1 MRNPG
6 INKNKPSIVTIGFSP
21 AWDITCYGK
30 NLEWGTHKH
39 IDKQTIT
46 PAGKALNVSKAL
58 AWMRRKSVAAGLWG
72 DGDYQQMQKAVE
84 SLWPLITVKMTV
96 VTGQTRR
103 NITIIDTENRMEM
116 HLRSKSELAR
126 PKAMEKLNA
135 DLKDFVNE
143 GSICVFSGA
152 IPENELLSDA
162 IRIMRTCHKAGGKIV
177 LDTSGPA
184 LKEIIATGLI
194 WLTKPNVFELEEIL
208 GEQIDDNSADLV
220 EAGRKLLEKTEIIL
234 ISRGKNGAVVVG
246 RKAALKGRCKKREEV
261 LSTVG
266 CGDYL
271 LAGFLSAIKDM
282 SELDFALKTALKAA
296 SVKAWGWT
304 ENIKWQQAETDIKVD
319 ISKVE

>member
-1 MRNPG
+1 MINPG
-6 INKNKPSIVTIGFSP
+6 INENKPSIVTIGFSP

-30 NLEWGTHKH
+30 KLEWAAHKH

-58 AWMRRKSVAAGLWG
+58 AWMRQKNVAAGLWA
-72 DGDYQQMQKAVE
+72 DADYQQMQKTVE
-84 SLWPLITVKMTV
+84 SRWPLITVKMTV

-103 NITIIDTENRMEM
+103 NITIIDTENKMEM

-126 PKAMEKLNA
+126 PQAMEKLNA
-135 DLKDFVNE
+135 DLKNLVNKNT
-143 GSICVFSGA
+143 ICVFSGA
-152 IPENELLSDA
+152 IPENEILSDA
-162 IRIMRTCHKAGGKIV
+162 IRIIRTCHKAGGKIV

-184 LKEIIATGLI
+184 LKEIIETGLI
-194 WLTKPNVFELEEIL
+194 WLAKPNVLELEEIL
-208 GEQIDDNSADLV
+208 GEQINDSSADLV

-234 ISRGKNGAVVVG
+234 ISRGKNGAMVVG
-246 RKAALKGRCKKREEV
+246 SKAALKGRCKKREEV

-271 LAGFLSAIKDM
+271 LAGFVNAIKDM

-296 SVKAWGWT
+296 SAKAWGWT
-304 ENIKWQQAETDIKVD
+304 ENTKWQQTETDIKVD
-319 ISKVE
+319 IY

>member
-1 MRNPG
+1 M
-6 INKNKPSIVTIGFSP
+6 NKNKPSIVTIGLSP
-21 AWDITCYGK
+21 AWDITCYGTD
-30 NLEWGTHKH
+30 LEWGTHKL

-58 AWMRRKSVAAGLWG
+58 AWMQRRSVAAGLWG
-72 DGDYQQMQKAVE
+72 DGDYQQMQKTVE
-84 SLWPLITVKMTV
+84 SLWPLIAVKMTV
-96 VTGQTRR
+96 VAGQTRR
-103 NITIIDTENRMEM
+103 NITIVDAENKLEM
-116 HLRSKSELAR
+116 HLRSKSELAH
-126 PKAMEKLNA
+126 PKAMERLNA

-143 GSICVFSGA
+143 NSICVFSGA
-152 IPENELLSDA
+152 IPENKISDA

-194 WLTKPNVFELEEIL
+194 WLIKPNVFELEEIL
-208 GEQIDDNSADLV
+208 GEQINDSSADLV

-246 RKAALKGRCKKREEV
+246 RKVALKGMCKKREEV

-271 LAGFLSAIKDM
+271 LAGFLRAINDM

-304 ENIKWQQAETDIKVD
+304 EYIKWQQIETDIKVD

>member
-1 MRNPG
+1 MGDPG
-6 INKNKPSIVTIGFSP
+6 INKIKPSIVTIGFSP

-30 NLEWGTHKH
+30 NLEWGTHKN
-39 IDKQTIT
+39 IDKQTII
-46 PAGKALNVSKAL
+46 PAGKALNISKAL
-58 AWMRRKSVAAGLWG
+58 AWMRRRSVAAGLWG
-72 DGDYQQMQKAVE
+72 DGDYQQMQKEVE

-96 VTGQTRR
+96 VAGQTRR
-103 NITIIDTENRMEM
+103 NITIVDAENKLEM
-116 HLRSKSELAR
+116 HLRSKSELAH
-126 PKAMEKLNA
+126 PKAMERLNA

-143 GSICVFSGA
+143 NSICVFSGA
-152 IPENELLSDA
+152 IPQNKISDA

-194 WLTKPNVFELEEIL
+194 WLTKPNVFELEEML
-208 GEQIDDNSADLV
+208 GEQINDSSADLV

-271 LAGFLSAIKDM
+271 LAGFLSAIEDM
-282 SELDFALKTALKAA
+282 SELDFALETALKAA
-296 SVKAWGWT
+296 SVKAWGLT
-304 ENIKWQQAETDIKVD
+304 ENIKWQQIETDIKVD
-319 ISKVE
+319 ITKVE